1 MQIRS
6 VRRAPLTLPC
16 TSEGRVQS
24 WIAKDAASL
33 LYCCKMCCEFVLN
46 FVLLELFEPRMTL
59 SLRAW
64 TFNAKASTCSD

>member
-46 FVLLELFEPRMTL
+46 FVLLEPRMTL
-59 SLRAW
+59 RLRGIECHSAAGIAR
-64 TFNAKASTCSD
+64 TT